1 MGRFP
6 IMVQLSAAS
15 TEYITR
21 KRVLDKTPTAAIKLG
36 EFYDSHAN
44 EICAQYE
51 LPKAYG
57 VYADRGSVLPDTF
70 GATLGARVSF

>member
-36 EFYDSHAN
+36 EFYD
-44 EICAQYE
+44 
-51 LPKAYG
+51 
-57 VYADRGSVLPDTF
+57 
-70 GATLGARVSF
+70 